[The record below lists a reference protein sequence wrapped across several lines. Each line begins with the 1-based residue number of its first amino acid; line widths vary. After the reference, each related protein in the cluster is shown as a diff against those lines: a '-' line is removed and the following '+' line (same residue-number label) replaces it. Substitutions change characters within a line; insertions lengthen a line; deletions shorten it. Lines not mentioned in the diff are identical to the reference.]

1 MTNKI
6 KCELREN
13 VVTTDYVEIITDA
26 KPGDTQYI
34 LHYFTF
40 ATCWT
45 DKENIKQFKTITALK
60 RFYGSYLKR
69 GDVIRKY
76 RIDCCE
82 D

>member
-1 MTNKI
+1 MPNKI

-26 KPGDTQYI
+26 EPGETQYI

>member
-1 MTNKI
+1 MLNKI

-13 VVTTDYVEIITDA
+13 VVTTDYVEIVLDA
-26 KPGDTQYI
+26 EPGDTKYI

-45 DKENIKQFKTITALK
+45 DKENIKQFKTLTALR

-76 RIDCCE
+76 RIDCY
-82 D
+82 DD